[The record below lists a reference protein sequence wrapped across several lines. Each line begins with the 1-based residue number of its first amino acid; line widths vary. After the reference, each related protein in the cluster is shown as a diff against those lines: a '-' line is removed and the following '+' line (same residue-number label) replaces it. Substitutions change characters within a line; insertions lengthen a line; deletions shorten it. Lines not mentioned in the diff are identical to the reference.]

1 MKLCYLIL
9 LFLCLLTGCQF
20 NPNLGNN
27 KVDNPTTSIE
37 TEQKTDDVELGETT
51 LSILSMNDVHGYI
64 MQDAYG
70 RYGIS
75 NVSYVIESIREE
87 KGEENVV
94 LIANGD
100 MFQGTGLVRMSYGQ
114 VMIDVMNQMNFDA
127 CCIGNHEFDWDL
139 PVILNYFDGDE
150 ENGEADFPLLNANIY
165 RDGVL
170 VSDDNIFEY
179 HMVEKG
185 DINVGLIGYIGDVK
199 GSINALY
206 ADAYDFDV
214 NYSESVARIGALLKD
229 NGADVIIVS
238 IHDASTRGVNYFQP
252 NQQLAMLKYN
262 GEYLVDAVI
271 NGHTHTEQ
279 SGAISRAGGVAMPV
293 IQSSP
298 YRNGYFY
305 EFGEIELKIDNE
317 TNDVIG
323 FNVEQHKAS
332 EAGKNFDSKVEN
344 IIDSYY
350 DRDKDVLAA
359 KYCNNKE
366 YASRYDSNVQ
376 KWVANV
382 MVAATGADIAICNTG
397 GLRANLPEG
406 VLTFE
411 DIYQM
416 NPFDNEIIVHE
427 VSCELINE
435 FIQQE
440 EYYFY
445 STASGSLKTTGTYKV
460 AIIDYVYYGY
470 YYQNLRTDSYLDTN
484 LILRDLLIKDLSLRE
499 EINFEIVNKSV
510 LEK

>member
-1 MKLCYLIL
+1 MKKLCCLLLI
-9 LFLCLLTGCQF
+9 FLLTGCQF
-20 NPNLGNN
+20 DLNFGDLKTNQN
-27 KVDNPTTSIE
+27 
-37 TEQKTDDVELGETT
+37 TEIMESKETT

-64 MQDAYG
+64 MQDEYG

-75 NVSYVIESIREE
+75 NVSYVIEGIREE

-94 LIANGD
+94 LIGNGD

-139 PVILNYFDGDE
+139 PVILNYFDGEE

-165 RDGVL
+165 QDGVL

-179 HMVEKG
+179 HIVEKG
-185 DINVGLIGYIGDVK
+185 DLKVGLIGYIGDVK

-206 ADAYDFDV
+206 ADAYEFDV
-214 NYSESVARIGALLKD
+214 NYAESVAKIGATLKE
-229 NGADVIIVS
+229 NGADIIVVS
-238 IHDASTRGVNYFQP
+238 IHDASTKGVNSFQP
-252 NQQLAMLKYN
+252 NRQLAMLKYD

-279 SGAISRAGGVAMPV
+279 SGAISRVNGVAMPI

-305 EFGEIELKIDNE
+305 EFGEIELKID
-317 TNDVIG
+317 TNTKDVIDY
-323 FNVEQHKAS
+323 NIEQHKAS
-332 EAGKNFDSKVEN
+332 EAGKNFDAEVET

-350 DRDKDVLAA
+350 EKDKDTLAA
-359 KYCNNKE
+359 VYCNNKE
-366 YASRYDSNVQ
+366 YASRYDNNVQ

-397 GLRANLPEG
+397 GLRANLPQG

-416 NPFDNEIIVHE
+416 NPFDNKVIVHE
-427 VSCELINE
+427 VSCELINS
-435 FIQQE
+435 FVQQE

-445 STASGSLKTTGTYKV
+445 NTASGSLKTSGTYRV
-460 AIIDYVYYGY
+460 AIIDYVYYSY
-470 YYQNLRTDSYLDTN
+470 YYQALRTDNYLDTE
-484 LILRDLLIKDLSLRE
+484 LVLRDLLINDLSLRE
-499 EINFEIVNKSV
+499 EIDFGIVNKSV